1 VTPADRDQAPQ
12 DQDDFQLIDVEQLK
26 RSLLFTL
33 HAVRRRPGVVAW
45 TFVGVLSLAGL
56 YLWVAPRT
64 WGVEAELLAQKYALM
79 PALGN
84 PGRAVP
90 PDADRPTRAA
100 AETVL
105 RRDNLLALMKQTDL
119 MARWQQD
126 RPALFRFKDRI
137 TDVLNPSSDEDK
149 VNAMLGLLEK
159 QLKVGTTEWT
169 VNISIEWPNRDQAFR
184 LVDAALQNFLE
195 ERHKA
200 EVSTIAETISILDGH
215 ATSLREAIDSSVED
229 MRRASDPRSK
239 SDPAPR
245 PTVVFR
251 RDPAREAVKAEAA
264 EVKAMLDSKRRA
276 IKELEEF
283 RRRRLAELQAEL
295 AQQRTVYAER
305 HPNIQKLEQS
315 ISVLEDDSPQLQD
328 LRDEESSLQND
339 LVRLSATRAD
349 PVPTVP
355 LTQPSAIEGQPRK
368 RAPGRPDNVDDDYA
382 RTRLRFAMEKYDV
395 LLSRI
400 DNARIELDT
409 AEAAFKYRYSITRP
423 PILPRRPEKPKIPLV
438 AGAAVLAA
446 VLLSMLA
453 AVLADRRSGR
463 LLETWQ
469 VEQLLGL
476 PLLGEMPR
484 S

>member
-1 VTPADRDQAPQ
+1 VNPAGRDRAHD
-12 DQDDFQLIDVEQLK
+12 DQDEFQLIDVEQLK
-26 RSLLFTL
+26 HSLLFTL
-33 HAVRRRPGVVAW
+33 HAIGRRRWVVAW
-45 TFVGVLSLAGL
+45 TFLAVLALAL
-56 YLWVAPRT
+56 AFLWTAPRT
-64 WGVEAELLAQKYALM
+64 YSVETELLAQKNALM

-84 PGRAVP
+84 PSRAVP

-105 RRDNLLALMKQTDL
+105 RRDNLLALVKQTDL

-126 RPALFRFKDRI
+126 RPPLFRLKDRI
-137 TDVLNPSSDEDK
+137 TDALSPSTEEDK
-149 VNAMLGLLEK
+149 LNAMLGLLEK

-169 VNISIEWPNRDQAFR
+169 VNISIEWPNAEQAFR
-184 LVDAALQNFLE
+184 LVDAALQTFLE

-200 EVSTIAETISILDGH
+200 EVSTIAETITILEGH

-229 MRRASDPRSK
+229 MRQASSAKTK
-239 SDPAPR
+239 SDSTPRAP
-245 PTVVFR
+245 VVFR
-251 RDPAREAVKAEAA
+251 RDPAREAVRAEAA
-264 EVKAMLDSKRRA
+264 EVKAMLESKRRA
-276 IKELEEF
+276 IREMEEF
-283 RRRRLAELQAEL
+283 RRRRLSELQVEL

-315 ISVLEDDSPQLQD
+315 ISALEDDSPQLQD
-328 LRDEESSLQND
+328 LRDEESSLQSD
-339 LVRLSATRAD
+339 LVRLSANRSD
-349 PVPTVP
+349 PAPAVP
-355 LTQPSAIEGQPRK
+355 LTQPSATEGQPRK
-368 RAPGRPDNVDDDYA
+368 RAPGAVAGLDDDYA

-409 AEAAFKYRYSITRP
+409 ARAAFKYRYSIIRPPLFPKRPTRP
-423 PILPRRPEKPKIPLV
+423 KVPLV
-438 AGAAVLAA
+438 AAGALLAA
-446 VLLSMLA
+446 VLLSVLA
-453 AVLADRRSGR
+453 AVVADRRSGR
-463 LLETWQ
+463 LLEAWQ

>member
-1 VTPADRDQAPQ
+1 MSPAVRDQAHE
-12 DQDDFQLIDVEQLK
+12 DEDDFQLIDVEQLK

-33 HAVRRRPGVVAW
+33 HAIRRRRGVVAW
-45 TFVGVLSLAGL
+45 SFLGVLALAGL
-56 YLWVAPRT
+56 YLWAAPRT
-64 WGVEAELLAQKYALM
+64 YRVEMELLAQKNALM

-84 PGRAVP
+84 PSRAVP

-119 MARWQQD
+119 MARWQQN
-126 RPALFRFKDRI
+126 RPLLFRLKDRI
-137 TDVLNPSSDEDK
+137 TEAVSPTTEEDK

-169 VNISIEWPNRDQAFR
+169 VNISIEWPNADQAFR
-184 LVDAALQNFLE
+184 LVEAALQSFLE
-195 ERHKA
+195 DRHNA
-200 EVSTIAETISILDGH
+200 EVSTIAETITILEGH

-229 MRRASDPRSK
+229 MRHASVPKSK
-239 SDPAPR
+239 PDSARPA
-245 PTVVFR
+245 VVFR
-251 RDPAREAVKAEAA
+251 RDPAREAIRAEAA
-264 EVKAMLDSKRRA
+264 EVKAMLESKRRA
-276 IKELEEF
+276 IRDMEEF
-283 RRRRLAELQAEL
+283 RRRRLSELQVEL
-295 AQQRTVYAER
+295 SQQRSVYAER
-305 HPNIQKLEQS
+305 HPTIQKLEQS
-315 ISVLEDDSPQLQD
+315 ISALEDDSPQLQD
-328 LRDEESSLQND
+328 LRDEESSLQSD
-339 LVRLSATRAD
+339 LVRLSATRD
-349 PVPTVP
+349 PGPTVP
-355 LTQPSAIEGQPRK
+355 LTQPSATEAEPRK
-368 RAPGRPDNVDDDYA
+368 RSSRGPDNVDDDYA

-409 AEAAFKYRYSITRP
+409 ARAAFKYRYSIVRP
-423 PILPRRPEKPKIPLV
+423 PVFPKRPDKPKIPLV
-438 AGAAVLAA
+438 AGGAFLAA

-463 LLETWQ
+463 VLETWQ
-469 VEQLLGL
+469 IEQLLGL